1 MKVKVLHRDPSEFT
15 ITKPGGI
22 QKYQRN
28 ADPVLHPFDRAT
40 EYTRALNG
48 AKIQKMFAKPFLCA
62 LEGHTDAVK
71 CMTRCRT
78 VIAPLFTGSCDGEIR
93 FWNVGQRR
101 CFKAVR
107 AHEGFVRGLC
117 TTSDDSLVVSAGE
130 DKTIKLWKFDP
141 DEAVGEMLDEKFST
155 VGALQSGSSASL
167 HNDKVAPLH
176 VLTSSSMLS
185 SIDAHW
191 GKSSMLATAGETV
204 DIWDYNRTTPL
215 STYEWGT
222 EATLSVKFNPC
233 EECLLGTTAMDN
245 SIGLF
250 DVRMQS
256 GLRKVVLRNRSN
268 AFCWNPRQ
276 PLRFSVANED
286 GNLYTFDMR
295 KLDSAVFIHKG
306 HVRAVLDLDYSPTG
320 EELVSAGYD
329 KTIRIFNYETQRSRE
344 VYHTKR
350 MQRVLCCQ
358 YSGDGRFVFSGSEDC
373 NIRVWKNEASDKL
386 GVVSKREKKAQAYRK
401 KLVAKYKHMPEIR
414 RIANHKHLPKAIKL
428 RQDKMNIMDEA
439 QKKKEVNRVKNSKPG
454 SRPKV
459 GEKQKPILRQLK

>member
-1 MKVKVLHRDPSEFT
+1 MKVKVLHRDPSEYT

-101 CFKAVR
+101 CFKSVR

-130 DKTIKLWKFDP
+130 DKTIKLWKYGLVNF
-141 DEAVGEMLDEKFST
+141 
-155 VGALQSGSSASL
+155 Q
-167 HNDKVAPLH
+167 
-176 VLTSSSMLS
+176 SSMLS

-428 RQDKMNIMDEA
+428 RQDRMNIMDEA
-439 QKKKEVNRVKNSKPG
+439 QKKKEANRVKNSKPG

>member
-1 MKVKVLHRDPSEFT
+1 MKVKVLHRDPSEYT

-167 HNDKVAPLH
+167 HNDQIAPVH
-176 VLTSSSMLS
+176 VLNSSSMLS

-222 EATLSVKFNPC
+222 EATLSVKFNP
-233 EECLLGTTAMDN
+233 
-245 SIGLF
+245 
-250 DVRMQS
+250 
-256 GLRKVVLRNRSN
+256 LRRVVLRNRSN

-428 RQDKMNIMDEA
+428 RQDKMNVMDEA
-439 QKKKEVNRVKNSKPG
+439 QKRKEANRVKNSKPG

-459 GEKQKPILRQLK
+459 GEKQKPVLRQLK

>member
-1 MKVKVLHRDPSEFT
+1 
-15 ITKPGGI
+15 
-22 QKYQRN
+22 
-28 ADPVLHPFDRAT
+28 
-40 EYTRALNG
+40 
-48 AKIQKMFAKPFLCA
+48 
-62 LEGHTDAVK
+62 
-71 CMTRCRT
+71 MTRCRT